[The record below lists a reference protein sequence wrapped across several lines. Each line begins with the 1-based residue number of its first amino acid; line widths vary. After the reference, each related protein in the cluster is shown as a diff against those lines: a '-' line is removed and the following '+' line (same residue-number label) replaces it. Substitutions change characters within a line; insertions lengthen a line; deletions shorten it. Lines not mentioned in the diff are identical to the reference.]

1 MVKKPDNG
9 KIQED
14 SEGRKIREWS
24 EADSGASNLIS
35 NNLFDCTI
43 KSHKETSEGYV
54 YEILWDSGKSTTVV
68 QGVPHKAI
76 VLLDQP
82 EVGDQHIWN
91 SFRHHISM
99 GDIFPDSWKDLLGG
113 GQTDDQADIEEE
125 QPLHDG
131 GEL

>member
-1 MVKKPDNG
+1 MCLCAG
-9 KIQED
+9 I
-14 SEGRKIREWS
+14 
-24 EADSGASNLIS
+24 
-35 NNLFDCTI
+35 
-43 KSHKETSEGYV
+43 
-54 YEILWDSGKSTTVV
+54 VV
-68 QGVPHKAI
+68 LLNPHIVRTRLLSVVWTHKAI

-99 GDIFPDSWKDLLGG
+99 GDIFPDSWKDLLGD